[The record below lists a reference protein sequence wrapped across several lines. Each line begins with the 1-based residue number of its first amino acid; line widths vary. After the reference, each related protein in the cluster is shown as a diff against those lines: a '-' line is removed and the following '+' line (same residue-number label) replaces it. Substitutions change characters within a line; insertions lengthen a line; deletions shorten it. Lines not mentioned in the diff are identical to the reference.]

1 VTPDIFGRKVHG
13 MGKNILRSSVM
24 IVVLLACGAAARA
37 QSQVFVSAA
46 TGNDANQCTR
56 SMPCLTLA
64 GGLTHVQAGG
74 TVTALDSGEYGSM
87 TVNQSVQ
94 IEAAPG
100 VRASVTATGASYGV
114 TVNAGTSNV
123 VVLRGLRIGGGY
135 YGVYF
140 NGAGT
145 LDVEDCVLDGSTN
158 GGIMFL
164 PNAAS
169 QLFVNN
175 TTVRNTTNGTGIQ
188 VQSDSGLARATIS
201 HCLIEKSSNAGVS
214 ALNYAAVTV
223 RDTVVTGNTTAGFLT
238 NSYTSGATTEMS
250 IENCLATGGKFGI
263 EAVNSNTGAQLIS
276 VSRSISA
283 GNYYGIY
290 AGNPS
295 TIRVS
300 DTTITRNTDGLIN
313 ATGGSLLSRLNNTL
327 EANTYDG
334 AFTGTFGAK

>member
-1 VTPDIFGRKVHG
+1 
-13 MGKNILRSSVM
+13 MGKNIFRSSVM

-56 SMPCLTLA
+56 SLPCLTLA
-64 GGLTHVQAGG
+64 GGLAHVQAGG
-74 TVTALDSGEYGSM
+74 TVTALDSGEYGNV
-87 TVNQSVQ
+87 TINQSVQ

-100 VRASVTATGASYGV
+100 VRASVTATGATYGV

-145 LDVEDCVLDGSTN
+145 LDIEDCVLDGSTN

-169 QLFVNN
+169 QIFVTN

-188 VQSDSGLARATIS
+188 VQSDNGLARATIS
-201 HCLIEKSSNAGVS
+201 HCLIEKSYIAGIS

-223 RDTVVTGNTTAGFLT
+223 RDTVATGNTAGFLT

-263 EAVNSNTGAQLIS
+263 ETSNSGIGAQVVS
-276 VSRSISA
+276 VSRSTTT
-283 GNYYGIY
+283 GNSYGIY

-295 TIRVS
+295 TVRVS
-300 DTTITRNTDGLIN
+300 DTTITRNFDGLVN

-334 AFTGTFGAK
+334 TFTGTFGAK